1 MIETPGIP
9 PIGRIIVCGPVT
21 ETAPAMTAE
30 KTFRI
35 ILDEGDHLHRL
46 HGNATP
52 ITRRDYIRGRLLL
65 MIAKNAVHHAEHEGP
80 EEPE

>member
-1 MIETPGIP
+1 MIETPDIP

-30 KTFRI
+30 KAFGI
-35 ILDEGDHLHRL
+35 ILNEGDHLHRL

-52 ITRRDYIRGRLLL
+52 MTRRDYIRGRLLL
-65 MIAKNAVHHAEHEGP
+65 MIAKDAVHRCEYEAP

>member
-1 MIETPGIP
+1 MIKTPDIP

-21 ETAPAMTAE
+21 ETAPGMTAE
-30 KTFRI
+30 KAFEI
-35 ILDEGDHLHRL
+35 ILKEGDHRHRL

-52 ITRRDYIRGRLLL
+52 MTRRDYIRGRLLL
-65 MIAKNAVHHAEHEGP
+65 MIAKDAVHRAEYEAP